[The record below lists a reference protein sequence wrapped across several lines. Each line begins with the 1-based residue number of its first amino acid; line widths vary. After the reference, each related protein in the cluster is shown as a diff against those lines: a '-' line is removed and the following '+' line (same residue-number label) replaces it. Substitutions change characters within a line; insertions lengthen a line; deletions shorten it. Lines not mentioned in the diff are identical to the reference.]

1 MTDSSAQDSEF
12 GPLQGRRARVV
23 NSEDFIRLER
33 KVDKLID
40 NMQMVAVLSS
50 NHMNL
55 DKDFSELKVT
65 VSNSRLEHYQLERKV
80 DQWINR
86 GIGVWAVALV
96 LFALFQAFHK
106 QIFPG

>member
-1 MTDSSAQDSEF
+1 MTDSSQDSEF
-12 GPLQGRRARVV
+12 GTLTPRRARVV
-23 NSEDFIRLER
+23 NSDDFMRLER
-33 KVDKLID
+33 KVDKLIE
-40 NMQMVAVLSS
+40 NMQLVAVLST
-50 NHMNL
+50 NHVNL
-55 DKDFSELKVT
+55 DKDFSELKAT